1 MDKRSGAQGSRA
13 IQQEEPWISKALIIA
28 YGFLWLAAVGS
39 GLLGYDLLGF
49 LGLDPPPTEAELA
62 LEHLEEQAPLT
73 HHLEQQDVLSLF
85 DEVDA
90 LVDRLGDV
98 R

>member
-1 MDKRSGAQGSRA
+1 MK
-13 IQQEEPWISKALIIA
+13 
-28 YGFLWLAAVGS
+28 

-49 LGLDPPPTEAELA
+49 LGLDPPSTEAELA

-90 LVDRLGDV
+90 PGP
-98 R
+98 